1 MAFIQNIIDYIFK
14 NYDLSKDIV
23 EVVFP
28 NKRASIHFKRQIVSQ
43 LSKTSWIPITSSV
56 QQAME
61 KWSGLHLVDSLDVA
75 LELMSIND
83 KDANNKVLKQNF
95 FGLASQMAK
104 DFDEIDQYKVDAKNL
119 FESLNEVKIIENYT
133 FSEYTLSNEDSYKA
147 QSKYL
152 QFFSSLINY
161 YSALRLN
168 LFSRKVGYYGM
179 ITRCLSELPTDEL
192 VKRIDGKKIVF
203 AGFNALTTTEE
214 DVVVRLVENGN
225 AVMLWDL
232 DEYYIND
239 KKQEAGRFANDFF
252 AKHRNLAG
260 KKDYD
265 NEHHGISFIGNALS
279 TAEKEINVISVSGSS
294 VQANALQ
301 LMMEKRE
308 NSVVVL
314 ADEALLIPTLNS
326 LPDSVGEINVT
337 MGYPFAN
344 TPLYGFIDQIFRF
357 QYSLSDS
364 KIDLWPLA
372 HFCDADFIKLVF
384 NGKDYDSLMSWL
396 KDKQS
401 SSDLSIHVKDFSYI
415 GISDDNQEDGASE
428 DLARFLT
435 LSSTKWIDSKDCI
448 ENLKSILR
456 VSLQKIKDESYFVKN
471 QISVAG
477 KVLNKVE
484 SLIKKYDSVEILDLQ
499 MLILQIGREMS
510 IAMKGE
516 ADGLQVMGLLETRN
530 LDFDVVNMLSVNE
543 GVIPKN
549 KNSNSLIPYDV
560 RKYYNLPTYNQ
571 QQAVYAYHFY
581 RLLHNAKKINL
592 FYNSLSD
599 SSGLGEPSRFI
610 RQIEYELVKKNPK
623 VILQY
628 FQYKSPIINLKSNII
643 SVDKDDTMLKK
654 ITKLSPTSISTYL
667 RCSLQYYWKY
677 IMNINCDE
685 VNEEIQM
692 NVIGSIIHNTLD
704 ELYRNFG
711 NEIVTES
718 KFLEVRNQ
726 YLDKC
731 YQNALRNNNF
741 RNGLPKTGFNSIIA
755 SVIDTMISRFL
766 DNEHN
771 VIKEN
776 SLRILC
782 TEKELSFHL
791 NNVELHGFADRIDL
805 LNDKLRV
812 IDYKT
817 GSVNPYDVSI
827 SANAKQLQDMH
838 DKSIQLIMYKYLF
851 IKMLNSNTLGL
862 DEALIAHIEEENI
875 VPGIIAL
882 QKMSNGVFELKV
894 NNADLANDF
903 EAQCDIMFEQLISD
917 IFDKNN
923 PFTQT
928 DDTKVC
934 GYCSFRNICKRG

>member
-43 LSKTSWIPITSSV
+43 LSKTSWMPITSSV
-56 QQAME
+56 QQVME

-357 QYSLSDS
+357 QHSLSDS

-372 HFCDADFIKLVF
+372 SFCDADFIKLVF

-401 SSDLSIHVKDFSYI
+401 SSDLSLHVKDFSSI
-415 GISDDNQEDGASE
+415 GISGDNQEDGASE

-623 VILQY
+623 VKLQH

-711 NEIVTES
+711 NEVVTES

-771 VIKEN
+771 IVKEN

-827 SANAKQLQDMH
+827 SGNAQQLQDMH

-862 DEALIAHIEEENI
+862 DEALIAHIEQENI

>member
-43 LSKTSWIPITSSV
+43 LSKTSWMPITSSI

-95 FGLASQMAK
+95 LGLASQMAK

-357 QYSLSDS
+357 QHSLSDS

-372 HFCDADFIKLVF
+372 SFCDADFIKLVF

-401 SSDLSIHVKDFSYI
+401 SSDLSLHVKDFSSI

-623 VILQY
+623 VKLQH

-771 VIKEN
+771 IVKEN

-851 IKMLNSNTLGL
+851 IKMLNSNALGL

>member
-43 LSKTSWIPITSSV
+43 LSKTSWMPITSSV

-401 SSDLSIHVKDFSYI
+401 SSDLSLHVKDFSSI
-415 GISDDNQEDGASE
+415 GKSDDNQEDGASE

-623 VILQY
+623 VKLQH

-771 VIKEN
+771 IVKEN

-851 IKMLNSNTLGL
+851 IKMLNSNALGL

-934 GYCSFRNICKRG
+934 GYCGFRNICKRG

>member
-43 LSKTSWIPITSSV
+43 LSKTSWMPITSSI

-357 QYSLSDS
+357 QHSLSDS

-372 HFCDADFIKLVF
+372 SFCDADFIKLVF

-401 SSDLSIHVKDFSYI
+401 SSDLSLHVKDFSSI

-484 SLIKKYDSVEILDLQ
+484 SLIKKYDGVEILDLQ

-771 VIKEN
+771 VVKEN

-827 SANAKQLQDMH
+827 SGNAQQLQDMH

-851 IKMLNSNTLGL
+851 IKMLNSNALGL

>member
-43 LSKTSWIPITSSV
+43 LSKTSWMPITSSV

-252 AKHRNLAG
+252 AKHQNLAG

-301 LMMEKRE
+301 LMMEKCE

-357 QYSLSDS
+357 QHSLSGS

-372 HFCDADFIKLVF
+372 SFCDADFIKLVF
-384 NGKDYDSLMSWL
+384 NGKDYDGLMSWL
-396 KDKQS
+396 KEKQS
-401 SSDLSIHVKDFSYI
+401 SSDLSLHVKDFSSI

-456 VSLQKIKDESYFVKN
+456 LSLQKIKDDSYFVKN

-623 VILQY
+623 VKLQH
-628 FQYKSPIINLKSNII
+628 FQYKSLIINLKSNII

-771 VIKEN
+771 IVKEN

-827 SANAKQLQDMH
+827 SGNAQQLHDMH

-862 DEALIAHIEEENI
+862 DEALIAHIEEESI

-928 DDTKVC
+928 DDIKVC

>member
-43 LSKTSWIPITSSV
+43 LSKTSWMPITSSI

-95 FGLASQMAK
+95 LGLASQMAK

-225 AVMLWDL
+225 VVMLWDL

-357 QYSLSDS
+357 QHSLSDS

-372 HFCDADFIKLVF
+372 SFCDADFIKLVF

-401 SSDLSIHVKDFSYI
+401 SSDLSLHVKDFSSI

-623 VILQY
+623 VKLQH

-771 VIKEN
+771 IVKEN

-827 SANAKQLQDMH
+827 SGNAKQLQDMH

-851 IKMLNSNTLGL
+851 IKMLNSNTLGF
-862 DEALIAHIEEENI
+862 DKALIAHIEEENI

-934 GYCSFRNICKRG
+934 GYCGFRNICKRG

>member
-279 TAEKEINVISVSGSS
+279 TADKEINVISVSGSS

-357 QYSLSDS
+357 QHSLSDS

-372 HFCDADFIKLVF
+372 SFCDADFIKLVF

-401 SSDLSIHVKDFSYI
+401 SSDLSLHVKDFSSI
-415 GISDDNQEDGASE
+415 GISGDNQEDGASE

-623 VILQY
+623 VKLQH

-726 YLDKC
+726 YIDKC

-771 VIKEN
+771 IVKEN

-851 IKMLNSNTLGL
+851 IKMLNSNTLGF
-862 DEALIAHIEEENI
+862 DKALIAHIEKENI

>member
-357 QYSLSDS
+357 QHSLSDS

-372 HFCDADFIKLVF
+372 SFCDADFIKLVF

-623 VILQY
+623 VKLQH

-771 VIKEN
+771 IVKEN

-862 DEALIAHIEEENI
+862 DEALIAHIDEENI

>member
-43 LSKTSWIPITSSV
+43 LSKTSWMPITSSI

-152 QFFSSLINY
+152 HFFSSLINY

-357 QYSLSDS
+357 QHSLSDS

-372 HFCDADFIKLVF
+372 SFCDADFIKLVF

-401 SSDLSIHVKDFSYI
+401 SSDLSLHVKDFSSI

-623 VILQY
+623 VKLQH

-771 VIKEN
+771 IVKEN

-851 IKMLNSNTLGL
+851 IKMLNSNALGL

-934 GYCSFRNICKRG
+934 GYCGFRNICKRG

>member
-43 LSKTSWIPITSSV
+43 LSKTSWMPITSSV

-357 QYSLSDS
+357 QHSLSDS

-372 HFCDADFIKLVF
+372 SFCDADFIKLVF

-401 SSDLSIHVKDFSYI
+401 SSDLSLHVKDFSSI
-415 GISDDNQEDGASE
+415 GKSDDNQEDGASE

-623 VILQY
+623 VKLQH

-771 VIKEN
+771 IVKEN

-862 DEALIAHIEEENI
+862 DEALIAHIEEESI

-928 DDTKVC
+928 DDIKVC

>member
-43 LSKTSWIPITSSV
+43 LSKTSWMPITSSV

-357 QYSLSDS
+357 QHSLSDS

-372 HFCDADFIKLVF
+372 SFCDADFIKLVF

-401 SSDLSIHVKDFSYI
+401 SSDLSLHVKDFSSI

-623 VILQY
+623 VKLQH

-718 KFLEVRNQ
+718 KFLEVRSQ

-771 VIKEN
+771 IVKEN

-851 IKMLNSNTLGL
+851 IKMLNSNALGL

-934 GYCSFRNICKRG
+934 GYCGFRNICKRG

>member
-43 LSKTSWIPITSSV
+43 LSKTSWMPITSSV

-357 QYSLSDS
+357 QHSLSDS

-372 HFCDADFIKLVF
+372 SFCDADFIKLVF

-401 SSDLSIHVKDFSYI
+401 SSDLSLHVKDFSSI
-415 GISDDNQEDGASE
+415 GKSDDNQEDGASE

-623 VILQY
+623 VKLQH

-771 VIKEN
+771 IVKEN

-827 SANAKQLQDMH
+827 SGNAKQLQDMH

-934 GYCSFRNICKRG
+934 GYCGFRNICKRG

>member
-23 EVVFP
+23 EVAFP

-43 LSKTSWIPITSSV
+43 LSKTSWMPITSSI

-252 AKHRNLAG
+252 AKHQNLAG

-357 QYSLSDS
+357 QHSLSDS

-372 HFCDADFIKLVF
+372 SFCDADFIKLVF

-401 SSDLSIHVKDFSYI
+401 SSDLSLHVKDFSSM
-415 GISDDNQEDGASE
+415 GISGDNQEDGASE

-623 VILQY
+623 VKLQH

-771 VIKEN
+771 IVKEN

-827 SANAKQLQDMH
+827 SGNAQQLHDMH

-862 DEALIAHIEEENI
+862 DEALIAHIEEESI

-928 DDTKVC
+928 DDIKVC

>member
-43 LSKTSWIPITSSV
+43 LSKTSWMPITSSV

-252 AKHRNLAG
+252 AKHQNLAG

-301 LMMEKRE
+301 LMMEKCE

-357 QYSLSDS
+357 QHSLSGS

-372 HFCDADFIKLVF
+372 SFCDADFIKLVF
-384 NGKDYDSLMSWL
+384 NGKDYDGLMSWL
-396 KDKQS
+396 KEKQS
-401 SSDLSIHVKDFSYI
+401 SSDLSLHVKDFSSI

-456 VSLQKIKDESYFVKN
+456 LSLQKIKDDSYFVKN

-623 VILQY
+623 VKLQH
-628 FQYKSPIINLKSNII
+628 FQYKSLIINLKSNII

-771 VIKEN
+771 IVKEN

-827 SANAKQLQDMH
+827 SGNAKQLQDMH

-928 DDTKVC
+928 DDIKVC

>member
-43 LSKTSWIPITSSV
+43 LSKTSWMPITSSV

-252 AKHRNLAG
+252 AKHQNLAG

-265 NEHHGISFIGNALS
+265 NEHHGISFIGNAFS

-372 HFCDADFIKLVF
+372 SFCDADFIKLVF

-401 SSDLSIHVKDFSYI
+401 SSDLSLHVKDFSSI

-456 VSLQKIKDESYFVKN
+456 LSLQKIKDESYFVKN

-623 VILQY
+623 VKLQH

-771 VIKEN
+771 IVKEN

-827 SANAKQLQDMH
+827 SGNAKQLQDMH

-862 DEALIAHIEEENI
+862 DEALIAHIKEENI

-928 DDTKVC
+928 DDIKVC

>member
-43 LSKTSWIPITSSV
+43 LSKTSWMPITSSV

-252 AKHRNLAG
+252 AKHQNLAG

-357 QYSLSDS
+357 QHSLSDS

-372 HFCDADFIKLVF
+372 SFCDADFIKLVF

-401 SSDLSIHVKDFSYI
+401 SSDLSFHVNDFSSI

-428 DLARFLT
+428 DLARFLA

-623 VILQY
+623 VKLQH

-718 KFLEVRNQ
+718 KFLEVRSQ

-771 VIKEN
+771 IVKEN

-851 IKMLNSNTLGL
+851 IKMLNSNALGL

-934 GYCSFRNICKRG
+934 GYCGFRNICKRG

>member
-43 LSKTSWIPITSSV
+43 LSKTSWMPITSSV

-279 TAEKEINVISVSGSS
+279 TADKEINVISVSGSS

-357 QYSLSDS
+357 QHSLSDS

-372 HFCDADFIKLVF
+372 SFCDADFIKLVF
-384 NGKDYDSLMSWL
+384 NGKDYDSLISWL

-401 SSDLSIHVKDFSYI
+401 SSDLSFHVNDFSSI

-623 VILQY
+623 VKLQH

-741 RNGLPKTGFNSIIA
+741 SNGLPETGFNSIIA

-771 VIKEN
+771 IVKEN

-928 DDTKVC
+928 DDIKVC

>member
-43 LSKTSWIPITSSV
+43 LSKTSWMPITSSV

-357 QYSLSDS
+357 QHSLSDS

-372 HFCDADFIKLVF
+372 SFCDADFIKLVF

-401 SSDLSIHVKDFSYI
+401 SSDLSLHVKDFSSI
-415 GISDDNQEDGASE
+415 GKSDDNQEDGASE

-623 VILQY
+623 VKLQH

-771 VIKEN
+771 IVKEN

-934 GYCSFRNICKRG
+934 GYCGFRNICKRG

>member
-372 HFCDADFIKLVF
+372 SFCDADFIKLVF

-401 SSDLSIHVKDFSYI
+401 SSDLSLHVEDFSSI

-623 VILQY
+623 VKLQH

-771 VIKEN
+771 IVKEN

>member
-43 LSKTSWIPITSSV
+43 LSKTSWMPITSSV

-357 QYSLSDS
+357 QHSLSDS

-372 HFCDADFIKLVF
+372 SFCDADFIKLVF

-401 SSDLSIHVKDFSYI
+401 SSDLSLHVKDFSSI
-415 GISDDNQEDGASE
+415 GKSDDNQEDGASE
-428 DLARFLT
+428 DLARFLA

-623 VILQY
+623 VKLQH

-771 VIKEN
+771 IVKEN

-934 GYCSFRNICKRG
+934 GYCGFRNICKRG

>member
-43 LSKTSWIPITSSV
+43 LSKTSWMPITSSI

-357 QYSLSDS
+357 QHSLSDS

-372 HFCDADFIKLVF
+372 SFCDADFIKLVF

-401 SSDLSIHVKDFSYI
+401 SSDLSLHVKDFSSI

-530 LDFDVVNMLSVNE
+530 LDFEVVNMLSVNE

-623 VILQY
+623 VKLQH

-711 NEIVTES
+711 NEVVTES

-771 VIKEN
+771 IVKEN

-827 SANAKQLQDMH
+827 SGNAQQLQDMH

-862 DEALIAHIEEENI
+862 DEALIAHIEQENI

>member
-43 LSKTSWIPITSSV
+43 LSKTSWMPITSSV

-83 KDANNKVLKQNF
+83 KDANNKILKQNF

-357 QYSLSDS
+357 QHSLSDS

-372 HFCDADFIKLVF
+372 SFCDADFIKLVF

-401 SSDLSIHVKDFSYI
+401 SSDLSLHVKDFYSI
-415 GISDDNQEDGASE
+415 GKSDDNQEDGASE

-456 VSLQKIKDESYFVKN
+456 LSLQKIKDDSYFVKN

-623 VILQY
+623 VKLQH

-771 VIKEN
+771 IVKEN

>member
-43 LSKTSWIPITSSV
+43 LSKTSWMPITSSV

-357 QYSLSDS
+357 QHSLSDS

-372 HFCDADFIKLVF
+372 SFCDADFIKLVF

-401 SSDLSIHVKDFSYI
+401 SSDLSLHVKDFSSI

-428 DLARFLT
+428 DLARFLA

-623 VILQY
+623 VKLQH

-771 VIKEN
+771 IVKEN

-851 IKMLNSNTLGL
+851 IKMLNPNTLGL
-862 DEALIAHIEEENI
+862 DEALIAHIEEESI

>member
-43 LSKTSWIPITSSV
+43 LSKTSWMPITSSV

-104 DFDEIDQYKVDAKNL
+104 DFDEIDQYNVDAKNL

-265 NEHHGISFIGNALS
+265 NEHHGICFIGNALS

-357 QYSLSDS
+357 QHSLSDS

-372 HFCDADFIKLVF
+372 SFCDADFIKLVF

-401 SSDLSIHVKDFSYI
+401 SSDLSLHVKDFSSI
-415 GISDDNQEDGASE
+415 GKSDDNQEDGASE
-428 DLARFLT
+428 DLARFLA

-623 VILQY
+623 VKLQH

-771 VIKEN
+771 IVKEN

-827 SANAKQLQDMH
+827 SGNAQQLQDMH

-934 GYCSFRNICKRG
+934 GYCSFRNICKHG

>member
-43 LSKTSWIPITSSV
+43 LSKTSWMPITSSV

-357 QYSLSDS
+357 QHSLSDS

-372 HFCDADFIKLVF
+372 SFCDADFIKLVF

-401 SSDLSIHVKDFSYI
+401 SSDLSLHVKDFSSI
-415 GISDDNQEDGASE
+415 GKSDDNQEDGASE

-623 VILQY
+623 VKLQH

-718 KFLEVRNQ
+718 KFLEVRSQ

-771 VIKEN
+771 IVKEN

-851 IKMLNSNTLGL
+851 IKMLNSNALGL

>member
-43 LSKTSWIPITSSV
+43 LSKTSWMPITSSV

-308 NSVVVL
+308 NIVVVL

-357 QYSLSDS
+357 QHSLSDS

-372 HFCDADFIKLVF
+372 SFCDADFIKLVF

-401 SSDLSIHVKDFSYI
+401 SSDLSLHVKDFSSI
-415 GISDDNQEDGASE
+415 GKSDDNQEDGASE
-428 DLARFLT
+428 DLARFLA

-623 VILQY
+623 VKLQH

-771 VIKEN
+771 VVKEN

>member
-623 VILQY
+623 VKLQY

-771 VIKEN
+771 IVKEN

>member
-43 LSKTSWIPITSSV
+43 LSKTSWMPITSSV

-357 QYSLSDS
+357 QHSLSDS

-372 HFCDADFIKLVF
+372 SFCDADFIKLVF

-401 SSDLSIHVKDFSYI
+401 SSDLSLHVKDFSSI

-623 VILQY
+623 VKLQH

-771 VIKEN
+771 IVKEN

-827 SANAKQLQDMH
+827 SGNAQQLQDMH

-928 DDTKVC
+928 DDIKVC

>member
-43 LSKTSWIPITSSV
+43 LSKTSWMPITSSV

-252 AKHRNLAG
+252 AKHQNLAG

-357 QYSLSDS
+357 QHSLSDS

-372 HFCDADFIKLVF
+372 SFCDADFIKLVF

-401 SSDLSIHVKDFSYI
+401 SSDLSLHVKDFSSM
-415 GISDDNQEDGASE
+415 GISGDNQEDGASE

-623 VILQY
+623 VKLQH

-771 VIKEN
+771 IVKEN

-827 SANAKQLQDMH
+827 SGNAQQLHDMH

-862 DEALIAHIEEENI
+862 DEALIAHIEEESI

-928 DDTKVC
+928 DDIKVC

>member
-43 LSKTSWIPITSSV
+43 LSKTSWMPITSSV

-301 LMMEKRE
+301 LMMEKCE

-357 QYSLSDS
+357 QHSLSDS

-372 HFCDADFIKLVF
+372 SFCDADFIKLVF

-401 SSDLSIHVKDFSYI
+401 SSDLSLHVKDFSSI

-623 VILQY
+623 VKLQH

-771 VIKEN
+771 IVKEN

-934 GYCSFRNICKRG
+934 GYCGFRNICKRG

>member
-43 LSKTSWIPITSSV
+43 LSKTSWMPITSSV

-357 QYSLSDS
+357 QHSLSDS

-372 HFCDADFIKLVF
+372 SFCDADFIKLVF

-401 SSDLSIHVKDFSYI
+401 SSDLSLHVKDFSSI
-415 GISDDNQEDGASE
+415 GKSDDNQEDGASE

-623 VILQY
+623 VKLQH

-771 VIKEN
+771 IVKEN

-827 SANAKQLQDMH
+827 SGNAKQLQDMH

>member
-43 LSKTSWIPITSSV
+43 LSKTSWMPITSSV

-357 QYSLSDS
+357 QHSLSDS

-372 HFCDADFIKLVF
+372 SFCDADFIKLVF

-401 SSDLSIHVKDFSYI
+401 SSDLSLHVKDFSSI

-623 VILQY
+623 VKLQH

-718 KFLEVRNQ
+718 KFLEVRSQ

-771 VIKEN
+771 IVKEN

>member
-43 LSKTSWIPITSSV
+43 LSKTSWMPITSSV

-133 FSEYTLSNEDSYKA
+133 FSEYTLSNDDSYKA

-357 QYSLSDS
+357 QHSLSDS

-372 HFCDADFIKLVF
+372 SFCDADFIKLVF

-401 SSDLSIHVKDFSYI
+401 SSDLSLHVKDFYSI
-415 GISDDNQEDGASE
+415 GKSDDNQEDGASE

-623 VILQY
+623 VKLQH

-711 NEIVTES
+711 NEVVTES

-771 VIKEN
+771 IVKEN

-862 DEALIAHIEEENI
+862 DEALIAHIDEENI

-928 DDTKVC
+928 DDIKVC

>member
-43 LSKTSWIPITSSV
+43 LSKTSWMPITSSV

-83 KDANNKVLKQNF
+83 KDANNKILKQNF

-225 AVMLWDL
+225 VVMLWDL

-357 QYSLSDS
+357 QHSLSDS

-372 HFCDADFIKLVF
+372 SFCDADFIKLVF

-401 SSDLSIHVKDFSYI
+401 SSDLSLHVKDFYSI
-415 GISDDNQEDGASE
+415 GKSDDNQEDGASE

-623 VILQY
+623 VKLQH

-771 VIKEN
+771 IVKEN

-862 DEALIAHIEEENI
+862 DEALIAHIEEESI

>member
-43 LSKTSWIPITSSV
+43 LSKTSWMPITSSV

-252 AKHRNLAG
+252 AKHQNLAG

-357 QYSLSDS
+357 QHSLSDS

-372 HFCDADFIKLVF
+372 SFCDADFIKLVF

-401 SSDLSIHVKDFSYI
+401 SSDLSLHVKDFSSM
-415 GISDDNQEDGASE
+415 GISGDNQEDGASE

-623 VILQY
+623 VKLQH

-771 VIKEN
+771 IVKEN

-827 SANAKQLQDMH
+827 SGNAKQLQDMH

-928 DDTKVC
+928 DDIKVC

>member
-43 LSKTSWIPITSSV
+43 LSKTSWMPITSSV

-401 SSDLSIHVKDFSYI
+401 SSDLSLHVKDFSSI
-415 GISDDNQEDGASE
+415 GKSDDNQEDGASE

-623 VILQY
+623 VKLQH

-771 VIKEN
+771 IVKEN

-827 SANAKQLQDMH
+827 SGNAQQLQDMH

>member
-43 LSKTSWIPITSSV
+43 LSKTSWMPITSSI

-357 QYSLSDS
+357 QHSLSDS

-372 HFCDADFIKLVF
+372 SFCDADFIKLVF

-401 SSDLSIHVKDFSYI
+401 SSDLSLHVKDFSSI
-415 GISDDNQEDGASE
+415 GKSDDNQEDGASE
-428 DLARFLT
+428 DLARFLA

-623 VILQY
+623 VKLQH

-718 KFLEVRNQ
+718 KFLEVRSQ

-771 VIKEN
+771 IVKEN

-851 IKMLNSNTLGL
+851 IKMLNSNALGL

-934 GYCSFRNICKRG
+934 GYCGFRNICKRG

>member
-43 LSKTSWIPITSSV
+43 LSKTSWMPITSSV

-83 KDANNKVLKQNF
+83 KDANNKILKQNF

-337 MGYPFAN
+337 MGYPFTN

-357 QYSLSDS
+357 QHSLSDS

-372 HFCDADFIKLVF
+372 SFCDADFIKLVF

-401 SSDLSIHVKDFSYI
+401 SSDLSLHVKDFSSI
-415 GISDDNQEDGASE
+415 GKSDDNQEDGASE

-623 VILQY
+623 VKLQH

-771 VIKEN
+771 IVKEN

-827 SANAKQLQDMH
+827 SGNAKQLQDMH

-934 GYCSFRNICKRG
+934 GYCGFRNICKRG

>member
-43 LSKTSWIPITSSV
+43 LSKTSWMPITSSV

-357 QYSLSDS
+357 QHSLSDS

-372 HFCDADFIKLVF
+372 SFCDADFIKLVF

-401 SSDLSIHVKDFSYI
+401 SSDLSFHVKDFSSI

-623 VILQY
+623 VKLQH

-718 KFLEVRNQ
+718 KFLEVRSQ

-741 RNGLPKTGFNSIIA
+741 RKGLPKTGFNSIIA

-771 VIKEN
+771 IVKEN

-851 IKMLNSNTLGL
+851 IKMLNSNALGL

-934 GYCSFRNICKRG
+934 GYCGFRNICKRG

>member
-43 LSKTSWIPITSSV
+43 LSKTSWMPITSSV

-357 QYSLSDS
+357 QHSLSDS

-372 HFCDADFIKLVF
+372 SFCDADFIKLVF

-401 SSDLSIHVKDFSYI
+401 SSDLSLHVKDFSSI
-415 GISDDNQEDGASE
+415 GKSDDNQEDGASE

-610 RQIEYELVKKNPK
+610 RQIEYELVKTNPK
-623 VILQY
+623 VKLQH

-771 VIKEN
+771 IVKEN

-827 SANAKQLQDMH
+827 SGNAKQLQDMH

-862 DEALIAHIEEENI
+862 DEALIAHIEQENI